1 MRAKPAP
8 EGDCI
13 FASHIVRAA
22 YMRASETVS
31 IGQRPSMG
39 AVSMFDRGISGVSS
53 WLKLRRSVLGRRCA
67 DTRADH
73 AAYQRW
79 REQRPTHQRTDR
91 KPCAGPDCTPGDR
104 TLSPR
109 ITAGSQGERKKHH
122 YDDFAF
128 HDWNLRED
136 PTFSHHEVMC
146 QDSQLVY

>member
-1 MRAKPAP
+1 
-8 EGDCI
+8 
-13 FASHIVRAA
+13 
-22 YMRASETVS
+22 
-31 IGQRPSMG
+31 MG

-91 KPCAGPDCTPGDR
+91 KPCAGPDCTTGDR